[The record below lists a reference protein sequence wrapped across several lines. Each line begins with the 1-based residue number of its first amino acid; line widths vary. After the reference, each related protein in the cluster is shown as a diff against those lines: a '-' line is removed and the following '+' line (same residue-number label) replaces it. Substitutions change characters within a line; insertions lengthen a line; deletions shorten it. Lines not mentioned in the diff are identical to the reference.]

1 VPAIAAVMAW
11 LLLDEVPPAMA
22 FVGGALCVV
31 GVLVT
36 RKRPKVPATVPD

>member
-1 VPAIAAVMAW
+1 VMAW
-11 LLLDEVPPAMA
+11 VLLDEVPPALA

-36 RKRPKVPATVPD
+36 RRKPRPRT